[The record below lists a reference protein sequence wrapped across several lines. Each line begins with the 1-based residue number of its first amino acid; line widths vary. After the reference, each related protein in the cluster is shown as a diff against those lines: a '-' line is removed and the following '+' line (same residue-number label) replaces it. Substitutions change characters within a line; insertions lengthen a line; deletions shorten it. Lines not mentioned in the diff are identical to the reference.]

1 MRRDKSRVTVWEG
14 LGVVHPNA
22 AGLDIG
28 SEEIWAA
35 VPPDRMA
42 KPARNF
48 GTFTPDLQALAAS
61 VIGR

>member
-1 MRRDKSRVTVWEG
+1 
-14 LGVVHPNA
+14 VVHPNA

-42 KPARNF
+42 EPARKF